1 MYSLTPTWTA
11 KKTALDLLSRCEYGR
26 YELQQKLLNKG
37 FELSD
42 IDEAVEFCREHH
54 YLDDLRYAKDQ
65 IKQHVEKGHGER
77 RIRQN
82 LHVKHVRSEV
92 IDQALAEE
100 PQNWFELAKLSVKK
114 YLETNPSCE
123 SHEHSKQVRFLQ
135 YRGFSPEQ
143 IQYALNPE

>member
-1 MYSLTPTWTA
+1 MYFQTPNWTA

-54 YLDDLRYAKDQ
+54 YLDDLRYTKDQ

-77 RIRQN
+77 RIRQD
-82 LHVKHVRSEV
+82 LHIKHVRNEV

-100 PQNWFELAKLSVKK
+100 PQHWFELAKLSINK
-114 YLETNPSCE
+114 YFEENPTSGSCE
-123 SHEHSKQVRFLQ
+123 YSKQVRFLQ
-135 YRGFSPEQ
+135 YRGFSSEQ

>member
-11 KKTALDLLSRCEYGR
+11 KKVALDLLSRSAYGR

-82 LHVKHVRSEV
+82 LHVKHVRSEI
-92 IDQALAEE
+92 IDQALTEE

-114 YLETNPSCE
+114 YLEENPICE
-123 SHEHSKQVRFLQ
+123 SHELSKQVRFLQ
-135 YRGFSPEQ
+135 YRGFSSEQ

>member
-1 MYSLTPTWTA
+1 MYSQTPTWTA
-11 KKTALDLLSRCEYGR
+11 KKTALDLLSRSEYGR

-42 IDEAVEFCREHH
+42 IDEAIEFCREHH

-77 RIRQN
+77 RIRQD
-82 LHVKHVRSEV
+82 LHVKHVRIEV
-92 IDQALAEE
+92 IVQALAEE

-114 YLETNPSCE
+114 YFEEDAAIE
-123 SHEHSKQVRFLQ
+123 SHEYSKQVRFLQ
-135 YRGFSPEQ
+135 YRGFSSEQ
-143 IQYALNPE
+143 IQYALNSE